1 MVRLPG
7 DQASANIRKAEQQG
21 ISLSEATLGNLA
33 ACAGRL
39 GVAPLAQAC

>member
-21 ISLSEATLGNLA
+21 ISLSEATLTNLA

-39 GVAPLAQAC
+39 GVAPLAQD